1 VGVPTA
7 QAVLEREQALD
18 PSAWEALAQRDGE
31 TAKAHAAFVDYVLMG
46 PGRSLRKL
54 YARYRDRTEIGPGTE
69 KPPTRRLAT
78 LSEWSAKHQW
88 QDRLTA
94 YQEERDRREQEAWEA
109 RRKAVRQADWEAG
122 EALRDLAADILA
134 ETPNFLKTTRRLVK
148 GKGGQ
153 PDREVLTVGIE
164 IAALL
169 KAIELASKLQALAAG
184 VEPPEQKVKLA
195 GKVTV
200 DGVSVL
206 GEVTPDMALAAQA
219 ALKAA
224 LEAGKGR
231 ETATNDTADKT
242 SDGTADETVDSSPA
256 ADGGDDNDG
265 DGGGDSG
272 D

>member
-1 VGVPTA
+1 VAVPTA
-7 QAVLEREQALD
+7 QDVLEREQTLD
-18 PSAWEALAQRDGE
+18 PSAWEALAPRDGE
-31 TAKAHAAFVDYVLMG
+31 TPKAHIAFVDYVLMG
-46 PGRSLRKL
+46 PGRSIRKL
-54 YARYRDRTEIGPGTE
+54 HAKYCERIVSGSNAE
-69 KPPTRRLAT
+69 KPPTKRLPTLFEWSVKHDWQARLAAF
-78 LSEWSAKHQW
+78 S
-88 QDRLTA
+88 
-94 YQEERDRREQEAWEA
+94 EERDRREQEAWEA
-109 RRKAVRQADWEAG
+109 RRRAVRQADWEAG

-169 KAIELASKLQALAAG
+169 KALELASKLQALAAG

-206 GEVTPDMALAAQA
+206 GEMTPAMAQAAQA
-219 ALKAA
+219 ALQAA
-224 LEAGKGR
+224 LAAGKGSV
-231 ETATNDTADKT
+231 TTNDEVA
-242 SDGTADETVDSSPA
+242 DGTIDETSGSDSS
-256 ADGGDDNDG
+256 DGGDSDDG
-265 DGGGDSG
+265 DDGDAGDDDSG